1 MKIVINKCYGGFGLS
16 PKAIQ
21 EWAKL
26 KNRECY
32 FFSNRDKKGNRNSDI
47 YYSLSLKEAEKSFM
61 FSAFDIPNPNEI
73 LKYKK
78 LWGEMT
84 KKEKQK
90 ANNLNRK
97 HSITYSDIERTD
109 SDLIAVVEKLGE
121 EADGSCAELKVVE
134 IPDNIE
140 WTIEEYDGIEW
151 ISEKH
156 RIWE

>member
-32 FFSNRDKKGNRNSDI
+32 FFDNKKNEEKIDFDVYNPI
-47 YYSLSLKEAEKSFM
+47 SLEEAKTSFF

-109 SDLIAVVEKLGE
+109 PDLIAVVEKLGE

-140 WTIEEYDGIEW
+140 WTIEEYDGQEW
-151 ISEKH
+151 VAEVH
-156 RIWE
+156 ETWG